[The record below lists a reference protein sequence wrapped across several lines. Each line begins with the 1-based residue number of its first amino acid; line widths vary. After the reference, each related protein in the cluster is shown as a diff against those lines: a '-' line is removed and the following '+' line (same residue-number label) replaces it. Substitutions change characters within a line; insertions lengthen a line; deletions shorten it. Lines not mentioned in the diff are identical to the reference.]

1 VQFLF
6 RVGARAG
13 AKMKISSNQFSSVVL
28 IKSQTNYGAF
38 HTVQSSAAICP
49 KNYFIHASSSS
60 SSSARDKITFGLMAK
75 ARTVAEYDIDW

>member
-1 VQFLF
+1 M
-6 RVGARAG
+6 R
-13 AKMKISSNQFSSVVL
+13 ISSNQFSLVVL

-38 HTVQSSAAICP
+38 HTAQSSAAICP

-60 SSSARDKITFGLMAK
+60 SALDKITFGLMAK

>member
-1 VQFLF
+1 VLQFLF

-38 HTVQSSAAICP
+38 HTAQSSAAICP
-49 KNYFIHASSSS
+49 KNYFTHAS